1 MANFWDELNAQAQQQ
16 AALGANHSWDAYN
29 AALQAQTPKKSTKK
43 TKNFWLDQISTAGGI
58 LGGIGG
64 SLLSPIAGT
73 AAGAGA
79 GSALGEAIE
88 NAIMGEDLGK
98 NVLQEGALGAVF
110 GAGPIKLMKGAVGGG
125 IALAKGAGASAA
137 TQAAS
142 KAAMTPLRQSIG
154 KGLVNSGAL
163 SVAQDKAA
171 TNLLKLTPS
180 QTQKLLDA
188 GIDPTQLAKRAA
200 QFGGSA
206 ADIIGKTG
214 KGGPLQDTIKALE
227 DGISQTAKTAGSN
240 IRISGDEIISALK
253 TEAKAIRSELGGG
266 ARLKAINQIIKDA
279 EKKYSKGI
287 TVKQARDILREG
299 NQRFGASVLDDTGDA
314 IARSAQKLEANTMR
328 NALKT
333 RFPGIGT
340 ALDNQSELI
349 QLRSILQRARAI
361 DKTGK
366 WPAGRLDITRP
377 GTFIDPIINSRPVS
391 QRLLGG
397 AGGGGGLPPGI
408 GGGAGGSAIS
418 EGAGAVLKQNPYG
431 IAARLGTVGALTGLA
446 NQPKEN
452 TLEGALM
459 GQSLQPDGMNNSN
472 ASPSTITNTNIPSN
486 NQNISSSYNQSPQP
500 SNPFG
505 ISSDKLAQAM
515 MLALMNNDTDSFG
528 QLKMLYDIVGT
539 SEKANASKTYNSAVS
554 GTISDFQS
562 SLDELNKMESTISSG
577 SGGTLDPIMG
587 TLRSMN
593 PYDTEQQTLQAMINK
608 TRQIV
613 GKALEGGVL
622 RKEDEEKYKKIL
634 PTVGDTTEV
643 ALNKIAM
650 IKAQLQAK
658 LQNYSSL
665 VGNGENAT
673 DLTSALLQAGGAY

>member
-16 AALGANHSWDAYN
+16 AAQGANHSWDAYN
-29 AALQAQTPKKSTKK
+29 AALQAQAPKKSAKK

-110 GAGPIKLMKGAVGGG
+110 GAGPIKLAKGAVSGGM
-125 IALAKGAGASAA
+125 ALAKGAGMSAA
-137 TQAAS
+137 KEAAT
-142 KAAMTPLRQSIG
+142 KAALTPLRQSIG
-154 KGLVNSGAL
+154 KGVSN
-163 SVAQDKAA
+163 AA
-171 TNLLKLTPS
+171 ENLAVKQFRLTPS
-180 QTQKLLDA
+180 QLKNFKTKFGEDA
-188 GIDPTQLAKRAA
+188 GQVIRKYGFNNADDVVSKGIQPLQQQFDSTIAGITGVTKDSLKKSFESRISKLA
-200 QFGGSA
+200 GSA
-206 ADIIGKTG
+206 ASDNRALASQLKKESAAVLKKYGDVIDANELNTIRKEFDSLVNYTNKAANPARYSINKRMADSIRETLQKSDTTGTLKNVGRELQKLRQLSDNVVQQEQLG
-214 KGGPLQDTIKALE
+214 KGSLPLGL
-227 DGISQTAKTAGSN
+227 SN
-240 IRISGDEIISALK
+240 
-253 TEAKAIRSELGGG
+253 
-266 ARLKAINQIIKDA
+266 
-279 EKKYSKGI
+279 
-287 TVKQARDILREG
+287 
-299 NQRFGASVLDDTGDA
+299 
-314 IARSAQKLEANTMR
+314 
-328 NALKT
+328 
-333 RFPGIGT
+333 
-340 ALDNQSELI
+340 
-349 QLRSILQRARAI
+349 
-361 DKTGK
+361 
-366 WPAGRLDITRP
+366 
-377 GTFIDPIINSRPVS
+377 
-391 QRLLGG
+391 LLGG
-397 AGGGGGLPPGI
+397 AVGGGSLGGPGAVVGI
-408 GGGAGGSAIS
+408 LMANAINSPTGRKVAMQGAEKLAGKLSAAKGGQSAGGIATRL
-418 EGAGAVLKQNPYG
+418 GALGAVQGSLNQAPQTSSLEDALVAQDSLLNSANPS
-431 IAARLGTVGALTGLA
+431 A
-446 NQPKEN
+446 NP
-452 TLEGALM
+452 TMSA
-459 GQSLQPDGMNNSN
+459 PPMNDQ
-472 ASPSTITNTNIPSN
+472 NIPP
-486 NQNISSSYNQSPQP
+486 SYNQSPQP

-505 ISSDKLAQAM
+505 ISSDNLAQAM
-515 MLALMNNDTDSFG
+515 MLALVNNDTKSFG
-528 QLKMLYDIVGT
+528 ELKTLYDIVGT
-539 SEKANASKTYNSAVS
+539 SEKANAAKTYNSAVS

-562 SLDELNKMESTISSG
+562 SLDELDKMESTISSG
-577 SGGTLDPIMG
+577 SGGTLDPIIG

-593 PYDTEQQTLQAMINK
+593 PYDTQQQTLQAMINK